1 MDENVT
7 TESAIE
13 LPKEAGENY
22 AFVMNICELT
32 DIESY
37 ELAPGHVLRRAT
49 SDEISVIKSTLARL
63 AGGYASLVDYF
74 WEQQWPQQGGTI
86 ERAPEAQW
94 RYFVIAFNGR
104 ALKTLNGLQGASDLA
119 PCELEVAFTILRD
132 RAAGPGHGMTYIPR
146 RLFHVLEGADRN
158 EVFFNRLSRDD
169 LDTVAGIHQKLGA
182 YDERL
187 INVGRFVQ
195 QISDLKA
202 LPHESPLRF
211 LGYFTILESLLT
223 HTPKPTDPY
232 ESLTRQVKKKVA
244 LLDHRWANP
253 LDYAPFG
260 KTLPDKI
267 WSKMYDY
274 RSELAHGGEPSFTDK
289 LKVLGNHARALRLI
303 KETVKLTI
311 RHALEEPQLL
321 VDLRGC

>member
-1 MDENVT
+1 M
-7 TESAIE
+7 
-13 LPKEAGENY
+13 
-22 AFVMNICELT
+22 
-32 DIESY
+32 
-37 ELAPGHVLRRAT
+37 
-49 SDEISVIKSTLARL
+49 
-63 AGGYASLVDYF
+63 
-74 WEQQWPQQGGTI
+74 
-86 ERAPEAQW
+86 
-94 RYFVIAFNGR
+94 
-104 ALKTLNGLQGASDLA
+104 A

-132 RAAGPGHGMTYIPR
+132 HVAGPGHGIAYIPG
-146 RLFHVLEGADRN
+146 RLFHVLESADRDKA
-158 EVFFNRLSRDD
+158 FFNRLSRDD
-169 LDTVAGIHQKLGA
+169 LDTVAGIHQKLQA
-182 YDERL
+182 YDESL

-223 HTPKPTDPY
+223 HAPELTDPY
-232 ESLTRQVKKKVA
+232 ESLRRQVKKKVA
-244 LLDHRWANP
+244 LLEHRWANP

-260 KTLPDKI
+260 KTLPDTI

-274 RSELAHGGEPSFTDK
+274 RSDLAHGREPSFTGR
-289 LKVLGNHARALRLI
+289 LRVLGNHARALRLI